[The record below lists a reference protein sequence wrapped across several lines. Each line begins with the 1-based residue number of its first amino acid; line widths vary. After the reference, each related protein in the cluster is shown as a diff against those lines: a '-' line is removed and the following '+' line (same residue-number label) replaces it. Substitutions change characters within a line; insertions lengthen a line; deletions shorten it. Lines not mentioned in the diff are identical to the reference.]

1 MAPTQQEDMTGFLF
15 RILSGLLSLKPLSK
29 ALRLMWADLP
39 LGGIRLSRHDS
50 LCARRPIAN
59 EPKKKLKEER
69 MPTVERE
76 REEFHLTWPLGRKR
90 SLKKTKHTHTRERER
105 EREKRVY
112 QWPLHIPPH
121 PPAGPA
127 RPPARP
133 PPLRIL
139 QREER
144 DKKEKKSHAHTL
156 TRTGWCTHTMD
167 SHRVIFFRALATFS
181 KGLLG
186 RIPPYIPVWSP
197 SASSFSLPF
206 LLFWTGPT
214 IYLFPVVTRP
224 SLWAAHRSLT
234 S

>member
-50 LCARRPIAN
+50 LCARRSIAN
-59 EPKKKLKEER
+59 EPKKKTEGG
-69 MPTVERE
+69 TNAHGGERE
-76 REEFHLTWPLGRKR
+76 KSFTWLGPWGASALSRKQN
-90 SLKKTKHTHTRERER
+90 THTRER

-127 RPPARP
+127 RPPARR
-133 PPLRIL
+133 LWEFFNGR
-139 QREER
+139 
-144 DKKEKKSHAHTL
+144 KEIKRKRKA
-156 TRTGWCTHTMD
+156 THTRSRAQVD
-167 SHRVIFFRALATFS
+167 VHTQWIPIVSFFFRALATFS

>member
-76 REEFHLTWPLGRKR
+76 RRVSPDLALGAQAL
-90 SLKKTKHTHTRERER
+90 SQENKTHTHER
-105 EREKRVY
+105 EREKRECTNDRFIFL
-112 QWPLHIPPH
+112 PTH
-121 PPAGPA
+121 PPVPPA
-127 RPPARP
+127 RPPARR
-133 PPLRIL
+133 LWEFFNGR
-139 QREER
+139 
-144 DKKEKKSHAHTL
+144 KEIKRKRKA
-156 TRTGWCTHTMD
+156 THTRSRAQVD
-167 SHRVIFFRALATFS
+167 VHTQWIPIVSFFFRALATFS

>member
-105 EREKRVY
+105 KESVPMTASY
-112 QWPLHIPPH
+112 SSPPTRRS
-121 PPAGPA
+121 
-127 RPPARP
+127 RPPARR
-133 PPLRIL
+133 LWEFFNGR
-139 QREER
+139 
-144 DKKEKKSHAHTL
+144 KEIKRKRKA
-156 TRTGWCTHTMD
+156 THTRSRAQVD
-167 SHRVIFFRALATFS
+167 VHTQWIPIVSFFFRALATFS

>member
-50 LCARRPIAN
+50 LCARRSIAN

-105 EREKRVY
+105 KESVPMTASY
-112 QWPLHIPPH
+112 SSPPTRRS
-121 PPAGPA
+121 
-127 RPPARP
+127 RPPARR
-133 PPLRIL
+133 LWEFFNGR
-139 QREER
+139 
-144 DKKEKKSHAHTL
+144 KEIKRKRKA
-156 TRTGWCTHTMD
+156 THTRSRAQVD
-167 SHRVIFFRALATFS
+167 VHTQWIPIVSFF
-181 KGLLG
+181 LG
-186 RIPPYIPVWSP
+186 RLPLSP
-197 SASSFSLPF
+197 RGSWVGSHLIYLCDPLPRRRFLFLFSFS
-206 LLFWTGPT
+206 GRD
-214 IYLFPVVTRP
+214 RP
-224 SLWAAHRSLT
+224 YTCFQS
-234 S
+234 